1 MAEVHSLSNPSRAQ
15 WNQPLS
21 HSDYTKMLR
30 GFTPA
35 DMDDRWM
42 IITDTPD
49 KQGNTVVHV
58 YRSWTSIENFSLTIL
73 AGDLEKTEGKAW
85 AAIVEIAWD
94 KHPGGQE
101 VTEEEIKELASG
113 LCRGLLECE
122 FKR

>member
-1 MAEVHSLSNPSRAQ
+1 
-15 WNQPLS
+15 
-21 HSDYTKMLR
+21 
-30 GFTPA
+30 
-35 DMDDRWM
+35 M

-122 FKR
+122 FER

>member
-1 MAEVHSLSNPSRAQ
+1 MAEVHPLSNPSRAQ

-122 FKR
+122 FER

>member
-1 MAEVHSLSNPSRAQ
+1 MADVHSLSNPARAQ
-15 WNQPLS
+15 WNHPLS

-30 GFTPA
+30 GFKPA

-58 YRSWTSIENFSLTIL
+58 YRSWTSIE
-73 AGDLEKTEGKAW
+73 KTGGKAW
-85 AAIVEIAWD
+85 ATIVEIAWD
-94 KHPGGQE
+94 KYPGEQE
-101 VTEEEIKELASG
+101 VTEEEIKELAPR

>member
-1 MAEVHSLSNPSRAQ
+1 MAEVHSLSNPARAQ
-15 WNQPLS
+15 WNHPLS
-21 HSDYTKMLR
+21 HSDYTKMLC
-30 GFTPA
+30 GFMPA

-73 AGDLEKTEGKAW
+73 AGNPEKTKSKAW
-85 AAIVEIAWD
+85 ATIAEIAWD
-94 KHPGGQE
+94 KYPGEQE
-101 VTEEEIKELASG
+101 VTEENIKELAPS